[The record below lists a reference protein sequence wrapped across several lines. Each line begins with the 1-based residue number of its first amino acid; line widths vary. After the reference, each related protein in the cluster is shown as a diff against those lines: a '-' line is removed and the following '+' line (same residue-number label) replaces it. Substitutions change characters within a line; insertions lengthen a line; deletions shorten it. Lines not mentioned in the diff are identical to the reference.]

1 MMQQDTYRQAVY
13 ELQLF
18 LRGIMADEV
27 PDLKADSIYGPQT
40 RKAVS
45 LFQQRHDL
53 PVTGEADL
61 ETWEKIRQ
69 AYYQAFYLAAPP
81 MPPIFFHDFCAA
93 HREAKAGEA
102 GDNVYVLQA
111 MLRRIGQR
119 YLQFSGV
126 KMTGKLDPETMQAL
140 YAVETVFSS
149 QADTPC
155 TTPETVGSLTI
166 QRLSL
171 LYNSVEQGNL
181 HKVWKD

>member
-81 MPPIFFHDFCAA
+81 MPQIGRASC
-93 HREAKAGEA
+93 RER
-102 GDNVYVLQA
+102 V
-111 MLRRIGQR
+111 
-119 YLQFSGV
+119 
-126 KMTGKLDPETMQAL
+126 
-140 YAVETVFSS
+140 
-149 QADTPC
+149 
-155 TTPETVGSLTI
+155 
-166 QRLSL
+166 
-171 LYNSVEQGNL
+171 
-181 HKVWKD
+181 